1 MLKTNAFDYE
11 SCDVPE
17 GLTLAQYR
25 RRRVSPARRR
35 RTAGLARLRA
45 LRRRGSAAA

>member
-1 MLKTNAFDYE
+1 MLRTPAFDYE

-25 RRRVSPARRR
+25 RRRVPPGRRR
-35 RTAGLARLRA
+35 RTAGFARLRV
-45 LRRRGSAAA
+45 LRRRGSAG

>member
-25 RRRVSPARRR
+25 RRRPARVRR
-35 RTAGLARLRA
+35 PRHAGIARLRA
-45 LRRRGSAAA
+45 LRRRAATA

>member
-1 MLKTNAFDYE
+1 MLNTNTFDYE

-25 RRRVSPARRR
+25 RRRMSPARRR
-35 RTAGLARLRA
+35 RPAGLARLRV
-45 LRRRGSAAA
+45 LRRRGAAV